1 MTFVWKITSPMYRPA
16 HKNKP
21 SFQQKGDTLTLF
33 TAVFWNCGRV
43 TPDIT
48 GRPLA
53 PSLLLAA
60 HTAPLPHTAHGWTT
74 RQHSQDSGIST
85 EPTTLTCDFHNMLC
99 SLAMHSLFH
108 WLPCSPPPYW
118 REFLPRTSLRK
129 DLIPI
134 PMELSTN
141 SLITFTVLQISQSIV
156 VRSDNLQNTF
166 PSRALSKCDLFKG
179 GIFSFK
185 SDTFFFCIPPFLLW
199 IH

>member
-99 SLAMHSLFH
+99 SLAMLTEEQTAVMSEPQIQIQ
-108 WLPCSPPPYW
+108 PCTPFSTG
-118 REFLPRTSLRK
+118 FLAHLRH
-129 DLIPI
+129 IG
-134 PMELSTN
+134 EN
-141 SLITFTVLQISQSIV
+141 SCPGL
-156 VRSDNLQNTF
+156 R
-166 PSRALSKCDLFKG
+166 
-179 GIFSFK
+179 
-185 SDTFFFCIPPFLLW
+185 
-199 IH
+199 